1 MSDKIFLMQR
11 FQIFAKDTKKVLKGG
26 ERMKNKIITDKAPKP
41 VANYSQGIQFGNMLF
56 VSGQGPLDVKTGI
69 IPEGIEKQTEQVLL
83 NIKSILEEAKYSL
96 NDVVKVNVY
105 LSDLKN
111 FENFNSVYKKF
122 FKEIF
127 PTRTTI
133 GCQLNNILVEI
144 DVIVCK

>member
-1 MSDKIFLMQR
+1 MQGFQNFLKGSKKI
-11 FQIFAKDTKKVLKGG
+11 LKGG
-26 ERMKNKIITDKAPKP
+26 EKMKNKIITDKAPKP
-41 VANYSQGIQFGNMLF
+41 VANYSQGIKFGDMLF

-69 IPEGIEKQTEQVLL
+69 IPEGIEKQTEQGLL
-83 NIKSILEEAKYSL
+83 NIKSILEEAKYSI

-111 FENFNSVYKKF
+111 FENFNIVYKKY

-127 PTRTTI
+127 PVRTTI

-144 DVIVCK
+144 DVIACK